1 MVVVGTIYIVDTII
15 NGANTTINVHVKLCI
30 LSPTQL
36 PLANG
41 EDRPTI
47 RQPRSRPK

>member
-15 NGANTTINVHVKLCI
+15 NGANMTINVVNVKLCI

-41 EDRPTI
+41 KVHPTI
-47 RQPRSRPK
+47 HQPL